1 MLRRQRT
8 AFWCALVAFL
18 MMIATL
24 AIFFAWIFPANQVT
38 VNWTVVPDDS
48 RALRERWEYSHAVNA
63 VLTFVAFCAVALATV
78 LARDEAG

>member
-18 MMIATL
+18 MTL

-38 VNWTVVPDDS
+38 VNSTVVPDDW
-48 RALRERWEYSHAVNA
+48 RAFASDGNIRTPSML
-63 VLTFVAFCAVALATV
+63 C
-78 LARDEAG
+78 